1 MKFTD
6 YSYKNAG
13 HFGWNLTGKI
23 NLIFSNG
30 RPLRKEGR
38 IFLEKRNFREENT
51 HSTYTFKHELQPLSA
66 ETAEVEHT
74 YLKGKYHLEFRV
86 QLGNFTVTFID
97 DRCALFIAPV
107 HISVRRVWQLT
118 CAKNSSCSMA
128 TARDR
133 QDCPPQF
140 SKLYVKS
147 CCVSSSFV

>member
-6 YSYKNAG
+6 YSNKNAG
-13 HFGWNLTGKI
+13 HFGWNVSGKI
-23 NLIFSNG
+23 NLTFANG
-30 RPLRKEGR
+30 RPVRKEGSSWKKGISER
-38 IFLEKRNFREENT
+38 KIPTPLT
-51 HSTYTFKHELQPLSA
+51 HLNMNYSLSLRRPQKWN
-66 ETAEVEHT
+66 T

-133 QDCPPQF
+133 QDCPPQL